1 MAYWLRLEAPWEEC
15 TEVGCGVLRQ
25 PSGLLGLIIDHRM
38 LALGSMSDARF
49 RDLQSSLNILDIN
62 FRELISL

>member
-1 MAYWLRLEAPWEEC
+1 MRRMHRSRLRSVERAKW
-15 TEVGCGVLRQ
+15 
-25 PSGLLGLIIDHRM
+25 SLGLIVDRRM